1 MNQSSQ
7 TDKNDDLGKGTKQTR
22 KDRAILALL
31 QYPTIEKAAAALNIH
46 PSTLY
51 RWLKQPDFKDKYI
64 EARAAGFEQSLARLQ
79 LAAPAAATRLLR
91 FIANDA
97 TPAGSSIRACDAI
110 LKHAERG
117 FQLDVI
123 EARLRK
129 LEKHYRSREDR
140 SES

>member
-1 MNQSSQ
+1 LLSRR
-7 TDKNDDLGKGTKQTR
+7 KGR
-22 KDRAILALL
+22 ECASVAGFAVAGRWRRAGAGFVAALALVV
-31 QYPTIEKAAAALNIH
+31 AL
-46 PSTLY
+46 
-51 RWLKQPDFKDKYI
+51 
-64 EARAAGFEQSLARLQ
+64 GFG